1 MCGGPHHPIR
11 MTTSR
16 DGRTTFA
23 PPVSTAP
30 ETSPDPAAL
39 LRSPAY
45 VKLLVLAAIIG
56 VPISAL
62 AYGFLKLV
70 AELQHLFF
78 ESLPE
83 DLGLDPVPSWW
94 VLPVLIL
101 AGLLVAPA
109 ISRLPGRGG
118 HSPAD
123 GFQASGPVPPRELP
137 SIFLAALGTLSFGVV
152 LGPEAPL
159 IMMGSGLGVLAV
171 HLAAR
176 DAPQAT
182 ASVIAAAGSFA
193 AISALLG
200 SPLLGAFLLL
210 EAAGLGGAMVGL
222 ILMPGLLAAGIGA
235 VVFLGLDSVTGFGT
249 LSLAIPG
256 LPAFDHLTVAIFAY
270 ALLFGLAAPPA
281 GRAIKMLAVA
291 ARAPVERHMTMLM
304 PVVGAVIAA
313 LAIVFAEATGESTS
327 MVLFSG
333 QDQMGPLLS
342 EGTGWSV
349 GVLVLLIACKGLAYA
364 ASLSCFRGGP
374 VFPSMFIGAAG
385 GIAASGLP
393 GLPLVPAVAMGIGA
407 MCCTMLNLPLT
418 ATLLATVLLGSD
430 GVQCMPVVIVAVV
443 VAYVTTARL
452 TPAPPVSASPDS
464 GDAAPGRAPDA
475 HPIRLGEP

>member
-1 MCGGPHHPIR
+1 
-11 MTTSR
+11 
-16 DGRTTFA
+16 
-23 PPVSTAP
+23 
-30 ETSPDPAAL
+30 
-39 LRSPAY
+39 
-45 VKLLVLAAIIG
+45 
-56 VPISAL
+56 
-62 AYGFLKLV
+62 
-70 AELQHLFF
+70 
-78 ESLPE
+78 
-83 DLGLDPVPSWW
+83 
-94 VLPVLIL
+94 
-101 AGLLVAPA
+101 
-109 ISRLPGRGG
+109 
-118 HSPAD
+118 
-123 GFQASGPVPPRELP
+123 
-137 SIFLAALGTLSFGVV
+137 
-152 LGPEAPL
+152 
-159 IMMGSGLGVLAV
+159 
-171 HLAAR
+171 
-176 DAPQAT
+176 
-182 ASVIAAAGSFA
+182 
-193 AISALLG
+193 
-200 SPLLGAFLLL
+200 
-210 EAAGLGGAMVGL
+210 MVGL

-452 TPAPPVSASPDS
+452 TPAPPPSASPDS